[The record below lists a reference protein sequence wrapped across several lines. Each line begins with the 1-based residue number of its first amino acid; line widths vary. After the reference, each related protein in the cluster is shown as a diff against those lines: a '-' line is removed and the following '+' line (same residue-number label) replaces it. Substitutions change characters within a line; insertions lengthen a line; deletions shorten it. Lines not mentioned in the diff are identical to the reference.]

1 MEQNITVTMTKQEVI
16 KYYSNKIVEDSIE
29 DCSEFNYCM
38 PNDYYED
45 NGFVKEN
52 QNEILEMI
60 KQDERVADVY
70 IDKSSEPFTFD
81 MVFWTDYCPHYW
93 EEYDLSKE
101 TQSKVLRKFVD
112 QTIRI
117 KNNIMFLYNTSTQNL
132 INDFINT
139 NKFIIEDEK
148 NEINN
153 MLKEYVFETE
163 FASKYIDKYKIVI
176 NKENI
181 KELINELQDKLKIL
195 EMYKKDSILVLSK
208 EDMDE
213 MFKIF
218 EKDKIFPDKYIGP
231 CMYKDGNKYLA
242 VDNSTCEMY
251 IEEFD
256 TEEDC
261 INYLFHDETEEEEE
275 QDNEPV

>member
-1 MEQNITVTMTKQEVI
+1 MEQNITVTMTKQEAI

-70 IDKSSEPFTFD
+70 LDKSSEPFTFD

-117 KNNIMFLYNTSTQNL
+117 KNNIMFLYNTTTQNL

-139 NKFIIEDEK
+139 NKFIVEDEK
-148 NEINN
+148 DDVNN
-153 MLKEYVFETE
+153 MLKEYIYETE
-163 FASKYIDKYKIVI
+163 FASKYIDKYKIII

-181 KELINELQDKLKIL
+181 KELIDELQDKLKML
-195 EMYKKDSILVLSK
+195 EMYKKDSILILSK
-208 EDMDE
+208 ENMDE
-213 MFKIF
+213 MFKIY

-256 TEEDC
+256 TEDDC
-261 INYLFHDETEEEEE
+261 TNYLFHGETEEEEE
-275 QDNEPV
+275 QDNEPI

>member
-1 MEQNITVTMTKQEVI
+1 MNQNIEVTMTKQEAI
-16 KYYSNKIVEDSIE
+16 EYYSNKIIEDSLV

-38 PNDYYED
+38 SNEKYNDK
-45 NGFVKEN
+45 GFVKEN
-52 QNEILEMI
+52 QNEILEII

-70 IDKSSEPFTFD
+70 LDKSSEPFTFD

-101 TQSKVLRKFVD
+101 IQSKVLRKFVD

-117 KNNIMFLYNTSTQNL
+117 KNNIMFLYNTTTQNL
-132 INDFINT
+132 INDFIDT
-139 NKFIIEDEK
+139 NKFIAEDNK
-148 NEINN
+148 NDINN
-153 MLKEYVFETE
+153 MLKEYVFKTE
-163 FASKYIDKYKIVI
+163 FASKYIDKYKIII

-181 KELINELQDKLKIL
+181 NELIDELQDKLKML
-195 EMYKKDSILVLSK
+195 EMYKKDSILILSK

-213 MFKIF
+213 MLKIY
-218 EKDKIFPDKYIGP
+218 EKDKTFPDKYIGP

-242 VDNSTCEMY
+242 VDNSNCEMY

-261 INYLFHDETEEEEE
+261 TNYLLHAEIEEEEE
-275 QDNEPV
+275 QDNESI